1 MHAATGLVQILI
13 IRLNRNLSA
22 VCLGRFIDVVAYSVT
37 HKERFAVDAE
47 LKRSAKGVIDRIL
60 HLRDS
65 L

>member
-1 MHAATGLVQILI
+1 LIGSNKNSSKSGLT
-13 IRLNRNLSA
+13 RA
-22 VCLGRFIDVVAYSVT
+22 IDVVTHCVAY
-37 HKERFAVDAE
+37 KECFAVDAE

>member
-1 MHAATGLVQILI
+1 MHAANGLVQTRSM
-13 IRLNRNLSA
+13 RLNRNVSPVGLERS
-22 VCLGRFIDVVAYSVT
+22 IDVVAQSVT
-37 HKERFAVDAE
+37 HKECFAVDAE

>member
-1 MHAATGLVQILI
+1 MEERLWRLDRSSGVAAKHTSPDRMPAGTQ
-13 IRLNRNLSA
+13 
-22 VCLGRFIDVVAYSVT
+22 CVT
-37 HKERFAVDAE
+37 HKECFAVDAE